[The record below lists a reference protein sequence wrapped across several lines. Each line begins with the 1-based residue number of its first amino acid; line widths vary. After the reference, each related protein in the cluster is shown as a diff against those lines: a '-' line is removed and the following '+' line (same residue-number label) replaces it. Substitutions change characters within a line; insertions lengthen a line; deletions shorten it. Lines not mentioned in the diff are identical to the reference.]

1 MMSLDRQEEPVDSDG
16 RGPLSQDMINLI
28 DEHSLMVSVSPSANA
43 QRQDTREREAPCP
56 LRCGCQRTFQ
66 SGEEPNVQVYFSC
79 PSLIDICFEL
89 ILT

>member
-43 QRQDTREREAPCP
+43 QTRHAREGGAVPVEMWLSADIP
-56 LRCGCQRTFQ
+56 VGRRAQ
-66 SGEEPNVQVYFSC
+66 C
-79 PSLIDICFEL
+79 PSIFLL
-89 ILT
+89 PLAY